1 MDCREIYKEGEAMN
15 KIITVSRQF
24 GSGGR
29 TIAREVAHRLNIPCY
44 DHELIEKV
52 EKDSGFTKEYINE
65 NGECASMGILTSMF
79 GTSFG
84 RDLVWTSQCKVICQL
99 AGEGPCVVVG
109 RCADYIL
116 QGKADLLKVFIHA
129 DIKKRAERIVTV
141 YGESDV
147 APKKLIKEMDK
158 RRASYY
164 SYYTDE
170 EWGIASNYDIA
181 LDSGKFGIDKCI
193 DLIVDLYKKSPV

>member
-1 MDCREIYKEGEAMN
+1 MD

-44 DHELIEKV
+44 DQELIEKV

-65 NGECASMGILTSMF
+65 NGESSSTGILTNMF

-84 RDLVWTSQCKVICQL
+84 RDLVWTSQCRVICRL
-99 AGEGPCVVVG
+99 ANEGPCVIVG
-109 RCADYIL
+109 RCADYVL
-116 QGKADLLKVFIHA
+116 RGRDDLLKVFIHA
-129 DIKKRAERIVTV
+129 DVNKRVERIISV
-141 YGESDV
+141 YGESDI
-147 APKKLIKEMDK
+147 APKKLIKEKDK

-164 SYYTDE
+164 SYYTDM
-170 EWGIASNYDIA
+170 EWGIATNYDIS
-181 LDSGKFGIDKCI
+181 LDSGKFGIDKCVDI
-193 DLIVDLYKKSPV
+193 IVDLYKKSPV

>member
-1 MDCREIYKEGEAMN
+1 MN

-29 TIAREVAHRLNIPCY
+29 TIAREVARRLNIPCY
-44 DHELIEKV
+44 DQELIEKV
-52 EKDSGFTKEYINE
+52 EKDSGFTKRYIDE
-65 NGECASMGILTSMF
+65 NGENSSTGILTSMF

-99 AGEGPCVVVG
+99 AKDGPCVIVG
-109 RCADYIL
+109 RCGDYIL
-116 QGKADLLKVFIHA
+116 REKADLLKVFIHA
-129 DIKKRAERIVTV
+129 DIKKRAERIVSV

-147 APKKLIKEMDK
+147 APEKRIKEKDK

-164 SYYTDE
+164 KYYTEND
-170 EWGIASNYDIA
+170 WGIAKNYDIS
-181 LDSGKFGIDKCI
+181 LDSGKFGIDKCVEI
-193 DLIVDLYKKSPV
+193 IVDLYKKSPV

>member
-1 MDCREIYKEGEAMN
+1 MN

-29 TIAREVAHRLNIPCY
+29 TIAREVAKRLNIPCY
-44 DHELIEKV
+44 DQELIEKV

-65 NGECASMGILTSMF
+65 NGESSSTGILNSMF
-79 GTSFG
+79 GNSFG
-84 RDLVWTSQCKVICQL
+84 RDIVWASQCKVLCRL
-99 AGEGPCVVVG
+99 ANEGPCVIVG
-109 RCADYIL
+109 RCADYVL
-116 QGKADLLKVFIHA
+116 RDKADLLKVFIHA

-147 APKKLIKEMDK
+147 APEKRIKEKDK

-164 SYYTDE
+164 SYYTDL
-170 EWGIASNYDIA
+170 EWGVAKNYDIS
-181 LDSGKFGIDKCI
+181 LDSGKFGIDKCVDI
-193 DLIVDLYKKSPV
+193 IVDLYKKSPV

>member
-1 MDCREIYKEGEAMN
+1 MN

-29 TIAREVAHRLNIPCY
+29 TIAGEVARRLNIPCY
-44 DHELIEKV
+44 DQELIEKV

-65 NGECASMGILTSMF
+65 NGESSSTGILTNML

-99 AGEGPCVVVG
+99 AKEGPCVIVG

-116 QGKADLLKVFIHA
+116 REKADLLKVFVHA
-129 DIKKRAERIVTV
+129 DIKKRAERIVSV

-147 APKKLIKEMDK
+147 APEKRIKEKDK

-164 SYYTDE
+164 SYYTDTQ
-170 EWGIASNYDIA
+170 WGIATNYDIC
-181 LDSGKFGIDKCI
+181 LDSGKFGIDKCVDI
-193 DLIVDLYKKSPV
+193 IVDLYKKSPV

>member
-1 MDCREIYKEGEAMN
+1 MN

-29 TIAREVAHRLNIPCY
+29 TIAGEVARRLNIPCY
-44 DHELIEKV
+44 DQELIEKV

-65 NGECASMGILTSMF
+65 NGESSSTGILTNMF

-99 AGEGPCVVVG
+99 AKEGPCVIVG

-116 QGKADLLKVFIHA
+116 REKADLLKVFVHA
-129 DIKKRAERIVTV
+129 DIKKRAERIVSV

-147 APKKLIKEMDK
+147 APEKRIKEKDK

-164 SYYTDE
+164 SYYTDTQ
-170 EWGIASNYDIA
+170 WGIATNYDIC
-181 LDSGKFGIDKCI
+181 LDSGKFGIDKCVDI
-193 DLIVDLYKKSPV
+193 IVDLYKKSPV

>member
-1 MDCREIYKEGEAMN
+1 MC

-29 TIAREVAHRLNIPCY
+29 TIAREIARRLNIPCY

-65 NGECASMGILTSMF
+65 NGESSSTGLLTSMF

-84 RDLVWTSQCKVICQL
+84 RDLVWTSQCKVICRL
-99 AGEGPCVVVG
+99 AAEGPCVIVG
-109 RCADYIL
+109 RCADYVL
-116 QGKADLLKVFIHA
+116 RDRTDLLKVFIHA
-129 DIKKRAERIVTV
+129 DLNKRAERIVSV
-141 YGESDV
+141 YGERDV
-147 APKKLIKEMDK
+147 APKKLIKEKDK

-164 SYYTDE
+164 SYYTDV
-170 EWGIASNYDIA
+170 EWGIASNYDIS
-181 LDSGKFGIDKCI
+181 LDSGKFGIDKCVDI
-193 DLIVDLYKKSPV
+193 IVDLYKKSPV